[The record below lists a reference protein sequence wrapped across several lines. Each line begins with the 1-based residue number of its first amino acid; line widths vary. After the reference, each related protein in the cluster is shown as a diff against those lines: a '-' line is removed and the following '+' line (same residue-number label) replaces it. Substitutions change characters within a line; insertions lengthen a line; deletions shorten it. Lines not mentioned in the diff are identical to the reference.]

1 MTKPVYLTSVA
12 LILLAGSVMA
22 VALSWM
28 PVAPIA
34 LGPLHVYRC
43 QTAGGHATDTFHI
56 LTVTNYGAQALAD
69 RLCAS
74 PTLSRQFAAVE
85 ISWQPRGQLSGG
97 DLVEDRFDLL
107 WNRERVLKGLLSNYQ
122 DYYRQVQRTPRYSVY
137 WLSNKDKPQLSADYF
152 AGKRLGL
159 LRDQASQS
167 GFQSPLGQLHAAGID
182 AKALDIHYFIDR
194 DSQYRAFLS
203 GEVDLISG
211 VPRAGDL
218 TIPADHRLLITDQAP
233 SGAWFLHRRHPRAL
247 RCDVLQALTVLQPLY
262 QHINPHFKA
271 PGASCEAS

>member
-1 MTKPVYLTSVA
+1 MTKPVYLISVT
-12 LILLAGSVMA
+12 LILLTGSVMA

-28 PVAPIA
+28 PVAPMT

-43 QTAGGHATDTFHI
+43 QTAGGHATDTFHV
-56 LTVTNYGAQALAD
+56 LTVTNYGAHALAD

-74 PTLSRQFAAVE
+74 SVLARQFAAVE
-85 ISWQPRGQLSGG
+85 ISWQPRGQLRGG
-97 DLVEDRFDLL
+97 DLVEARFDLL

-122 DYYRQVQRTPRYSVY
+122 DYYSQVQPTPRYSVY
-137 WLSNKDKPQLSADYF
+137 WLSNKDKPRLSADYF

-182 AKALDIHYFIDR
+182 PKALDIRYFIDR
-194 DSQYRAFLS
+194 DSQYQAFLS
-203 GEVDLISG
+203 GKVDLISG
-211 VPRAGDL
+211 VPGTGGRTVPMGR
-218 TIPADHRLLITDQAP
+218 RLLITDQAS
-233 SGAWFLHRRHPRAL
+233 SGAWFLHRRHPREL